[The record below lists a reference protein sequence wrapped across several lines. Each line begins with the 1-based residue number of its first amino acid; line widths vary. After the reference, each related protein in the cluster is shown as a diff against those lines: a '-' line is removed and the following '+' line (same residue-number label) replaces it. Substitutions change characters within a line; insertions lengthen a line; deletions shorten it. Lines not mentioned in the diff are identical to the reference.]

1 MEKISRNAWISYE
14 KEWMTHQ
21 EADALMQQLLQQ
33 EEWEQRNIIAL
44 GKERTQPRLMSWAG
58 ELPYRYS
65 GQTLPPKSFTPIL
78 HSIKERI
85 EEYCNHEFNHVVLNR
100 YRDGRDHM
108 SAHADNE
115 PELGKN
121 PLIAAL
127 SLGVPRRFMLRHKNK
142 KFKGGKKKIVLHHG
156 SLLIMGGDIQHRWR
170 HSVPATGGPTG
181 ERINLTLRQLCG
193 PPGWIGDS
201 TEKN

>member
-1 MEKISRNAWISYE
+1 
-14 KEWMTHQ
+14 
-21 EADALMQQLLQQ
+21 
-33 EEWEQRNIIAL
+33 
-44 GKERTQPRLMSWAG
+44 MSWAG
-58 ELPYRYS
+58 NLPYRYS
-65 GQTLPPKSFTPIL
+65 GQTLPPKPLSSL
-78 HSIKERI
+78 LQDLKNRI
-85 EEYCNHEFNHVVLNR
+85 EESCNYTFNHIVLNR

-181 ERINLTLRQLCG
+181 ERINLTLRWLHG
-193 PPGWIGDS
+193 APGWIGDS